1 MNIQDAIEEDIAA
14 RALLG
19 AAAANRIFNLSEA
32 QMLALMNGVTD
43 AQVVAVKQ
51 ALAMTARP
59 SPKLPHARY
68 ILNKVFNGNFIRRQI
83 GLDRRASAL
92 AVAQAET
99 RRDIGGWWHLRERV
113 TVCAEGYVT
122 SVLVPETLP
131 PAQLNK
137 LRGPFVSVLGE

>member
-1 MNIQDAIEEDIAA
+1 MNIADAIEDDIAA

-43 AQVVAVKQ
+43 AQVAAVKQ
-51 ALAMTARP
+51 ALALTARP
-59 SPKLPHARY
+59 TPKLPHARY
-68 ILNKVFNGNFIRRQI
+68 ILNKVYNGNFSRRQI

-92 AVAQAET
+92 ALAQAEI
-99 RRDIGGWWHLRERV
+99 RRDIGWWRLRERV
-113 TVCAEGYVT
+113 TVCAAGYVT
-122 SVLVPETLP
+122 SVLVPETLTS
-131 PAQLNK
+131 AQLNK